1 MSFFTIQKSTIKCEK
16 ITQYKV
22 QLIKLFYAI
31 YVHVY
36 KIID

>member
-1 MSFFTIQKSTIKCEK
+1 MSFFTIQKSTIKGEK

-22 QLIKLFYAI
+22 QLID
-31 YVHVY
+31 YVHVN